1 MNSRTISICFVQ
13 AMLEHFDAPNC
24 SKEQILAR
32 AGISPAAVREGK
44 SRISPAQ
51 FAQLSRLAMR
61 VSDDESCGHY
71 PRRLKPGSFQIM
83 AQYVAEAKD
92 LRTAIQRNIAFFS
105 LFETGHSLHF
115 ECNEKFARYQMRPDL
130 DSNQSPWVFEQ
141 HLMLSHRFFSWLVG
155 TPIPL
160 IRVTCHYPPPQHLDE
175 YHYLFFCPT
184 HFNGDVAEL
193 VFEQRVLDL
202 PLIKT
207 PEEVN
212 SLVRQMPY
220 NLLFMPTR
228 QKSYTDQIRRYI
240 KKSLPKNP
248 SYEQIAASLGLT
260 PQTLRRRLRDEGC
273 DYRQIRNEL
282 LRDTAIEFLQQTGHS
297 VQEISYQLGFSEP
310 SAFIRSFR
318 NWTGVPPNHY
328 RRQQEASLASEH
340 AAEDPII

>member
-1 MNSRTISICFVQ
+1 MNSRTISVCFVK
-13 AMLEHFDAPNC
+13 AMLEHFELPHC
-24 SKEQILAR
+24 SKEDLLMKV
-32 AGISPAAVREGK
+32 GISPGAVNEGK

-51 FAQLSRLAMR
+51 FSQLSRLAM
-61 VSDDESCGHY
+61 SMSEDESCGHF
-71 PRRLKPGSFQIM
+71 PRKMKPGCFQIM

-92 LRTAIQRNIAFFS
+92 LRSAIQRNIAFFS
-105 LFETGHSLHF
+105 LFETGHTLHC
-115 ECNEKFARYQMRPDL
+115 ESDSKLVRYQMLPNPDFP
-130 DSNQSPWVFEQ
+130 QSPWVFEQ

-160 IRVTCHYPPPQHLDE
+160 LAVNCHYPAPQHLDE

-184 HFNGDVAEL
+184 RFDGSVSEF

-207 PEEVN
+207 PEELD
-212 SLVRQMPY
+212 SLIRQMPY

-228 QKSYTDQIRRYI
+228 QKSYTEQIRRYI

-248 SYEQIAASLGLT
+248 SYEQISASLGLT

-318 NWTGVPPNHY
+318 NWTGVPPNFY
-328 RRQQEASLASEH
+328 RQQQQASALA
-340 AAEDPII
+340 AP

>member
-1 MNSRTISICFVQ
+1 MNSRTISVCFVQ
-13 AMLEHFDAPNC
+13 AMLEHFDAPHC
-24 SKEQILAR
+24 SREELMIQ
-32 AGISPAAVREGK
+32 AGISPSAVKEGK
-44 SRISPAQ
+44 TRITPAQ
-51 FAQLSRLAMR
+51 FSQLSRLAMR
-61 VSDDESCGHY
+61 ASNDESCGHN
-71 PRRLKPGSFQIM
+71 PRKSKIGTFKVM

-92 LRTAIQRNIAFFS
+92 LRTALERNIAFFS
-105 LFETGHSLHF
+105 LFEIGHDLHC
-115 ECNEKFARYQMRPDL
+115 EIDGKFVRYQMLPDP
-130 DSNQSPWVFEQ
+130 DYPQSPWVFEQ
-141 HLMLSHRFFSWLVG
+141 HLMLTHRFLSWLVG

-160 IRVTCHYPPPQHLDE
+160 IAVNCHYPPPSHRDE

-184 HFNGDVAEL
+184 RFDGHVSEL

-202 PLIKT
+202 PIIKT
-207 PEEVN
+207 AEELD
-212 SLVRQMPY
+212 SLTRQMPY

-228 QKSYTDQIRRYI
+228 QKSYTEQIRRYI

-248 SYEQIAASLGLT
+248 SYEQIATSLGLT

-282 LRDTAIEFLQQTGHS
+282 LRDTAIELLQQTEHS

-328 RRQQEASLASEH
+328 RKQQEAHSIT
-340 AAEDPII
+340 D